1 MNYCIHC
8 MNEIEQDA
16 RECPHCGKA
25 QNAEIPAHHL
35 LPGTLL
41 QGRFLIGAA
50 LGEGG
55 FGITY
60 IGRDQQLDMRVAV
73 KEYYPNGYATRSNT
87 ASPLISIAT
96 AGDRKAFF
104 ENGKDRFLR
113 EARVLARFSS
123 EDGIV
128 TVRDFFEAN
137 NTAYIVMEYLEGQT
151 LREYLKKR
159 GRMSAGQALNLML
172 PVMKS
177 LREVHIQGLI
187 HRDIAPDNIMLVNG
201 KVKLLD
207 FGAARNMSS
216 IADKSLSVMLKPGY
230 APEEQYRSKGNQ
242 GPWTDVYALAAT
254 MYKCITGVTPDDST
268 QRLYSD
274 ELKSPSALGVTIAA
288 QFEAAIMKG
297 LAVLQQDRYQSI
309 DEFLEGLEGNDAE
322 ETERS
327 AAVPP
332 APAEMTYAGA
342 GDTGRAESH
351 TATVSGADRGPAAA
365 DKKAPAGKKRK
376 VIIAAIAAGAA
387 VLVAGVVLLTVL
399 LGGKG
404 KSRNA
409 DKTLKLSDNLYD
421 TTFELDGVVY
431 QLPMSFDKLTSDGWS
446 IADSDY
452 SESYKVGGYKS
463 LAFPMRKKGAAIN
476 VEVYNTSGNA
486 RAIKDCTVF
495 SVEGEL
501 ASGSNIVLAKGID
514 CESGVDEIIAAFGKP
529 AERDDNTDYTVL
541 TYEKAR
547 TSGVRFICY
556 SEESGMRKYSSI
568 TVENINFDDDPDTEV
583 NDAVPKYLAKY
594 KAPSSLDGELL
605 SCKISIGGDLYQ
617 LPAPLSAFTENG
629 WKVRENS
636 GPIPAGDTKSISL
649 ERDGA
654 WFYAELVNL
663 ADYQTVAGNCA
674 VYRVSIDAER
684 NIPVELAGGI
694 VMNATTKAE
703 VEEKVNSE
711 YSVYNGSD
719 YYSYTYTDYSG
730 GFDLRLS
737 IEVDKTSE
745 KVSGITLS
753 DKNWKY

>member
-104 ENGKDRFLR
+104 ENGKERFLR

-151 LREYLKKR
+151 LKEYLKKR

-177 LREVHIQGLI
+177 LREVHKQGLI

-216 IADKSLSVMLKPGY
+216 IANKSLSVMLKPGY

-309 DEFLEGLEGNDAE
+309 DEFLEGLEGNDAA

-327 AAVPP
+327 
-332 APAEMTYAGA
+332 
-342 GDTGRAESH
+342 
-351 TATVSGADRGPAAA
+351 ADRGPAAA

-387 VLVAGVVLLTVL
+387 VLVAGIVLLTVL

-463 LAFPMRKKGAAIN
+463 LSFPMRKKGAAIN
-476 VEVYNTSGNA
+476 VEVYNTS
-486 RAIKDCTVF
+486 
-495 SVEGEL
+495 
-501 ASGSNIVLAKGID
+501 
-514 CESGVDEIIAAFGKP
+514 
-529 AERDDNTDYTVL
+529 
-541 TYEKAR
+541 
-547 TSGVRFICY
+547 
-556 SEESGMRKYSSI
+556 
-568 TVENINFDDDPDTEV
+568 
-583 NDAVPKYLAKY
+583 
-594 KAPSSLDGELL
+594 
-605 SCKISIGGDLYQ
+605 
-617 LPAPLSAFTENG
+617 
-629 WKVRENS
+629 
-636 GPIPAGDTKSISL
+636 
-649 ERDGA
+649 
-654 WFYAELVNL
+654 
-663 ADYQTVAGNCA
+663 
-674 VYRVSIDAER
+674 
-684 NIPVELAGGI
+684 
-694 VMNATTKAE
+694 
-703 VEEKVNSE
+703 
-711 YSVYNGSD
+711 
-719 YYSYTYTDYSG
+719 
-730 GFDLRLS
+730 
-737 IEVDKTSE
+737 
-745 KVSGITLS
+745 
-753 DKNWKY
+753 